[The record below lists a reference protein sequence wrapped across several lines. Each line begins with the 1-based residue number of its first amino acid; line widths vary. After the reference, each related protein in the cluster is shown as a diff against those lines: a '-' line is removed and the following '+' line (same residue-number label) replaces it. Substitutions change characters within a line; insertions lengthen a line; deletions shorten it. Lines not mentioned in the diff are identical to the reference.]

1 MEFLPLFLDL
11 KGKPVLLVGSDTGSH
26 NKLSLLVRASANV
39 TVIATQIS
47 GEFKAL
53 VEEQKIDYH
62 AREFSPSDLE
72 GKHIVV
78 VASENLELCESIY
91 KLATA
96 KMMLVNVIDKPD
108 FCNFIFPSIVDRD
121 PLIMAVSSSGQC
133 PRLSRLVRAKLETL
147 FPHSYSRLAKLMGEV
162 RSTTKASID
171 LHTSRKKFW
180 DKVFA
185 SPIIEMFLGGKEAEA
200 REALIR
206 ELNAPKEHLKDYGQ
220 VCLVGAGPGDP
231 DLLTLRALR
240 LIQNADVLV
249 YDRLVNPAILDF
261 ARREV
266 ERIYVG
272 KKSSFHVV
280 PQEGINQ
287 ILVDEA
293 SKGKLVVRLKGG
305 DPFIF
310 GRGGEEIET
319 ILSSNIDFQVV
330 PGITAAAGC
339 GAYAGIPL
347 THRDHAQ
354 SVRFITGH
362 LKGEELNLDFD
373 SMTAPNQT
381 LVFYM
386 GVSTAPIIAQEL
398 MKRGVSGDMPAAFVE
413 KGTMPEQRVITTT
426 LGTLK
431 ETMEREDVQAPALL
445 IIGTVVSL
453 QAKLKWFN
461 SLPNDATEA
470 K

>member
-11 KGKPVLLVGSDTGSH
+11 KAKPVLLVGSDTGSH
-26 NKLSLLVRASANV
+26 NKLSLLIRSFAKV
-39 TVIATQIS
+39 TVVANQIS

-53 VEEQKIDYH
+53 VEENQIDFQQ
-62 AREFSPSDLE
+62 REFQDSDLE
-72 GKHIVV
+72 GKHLVV
-78 VASENLELCESIY
+78 VASENLELCDRIF
-91 KLATA
+91 KLSSA
-96 KMMLVNVIDKPD
+96 KSMLVNVIDKPD
-108 FCNFIFPSIVDRD
+108 YCNFIFPSIIDRD
-121 PLIMAVSSSGQC
+121 PLIIAVSSSGQC

-147 FPHSYSRLAKLMGEV
+147 FPQSYSRLAKLMGEV
-162 RSTTKASID
+162 RSTTKTTID
-171 LHTSRKKFW
+171 QYPSRKMFW
-180 DKVFA
+180 DKIFA
-185 SPIIEMFLGGKEAEA
+185 SPIIEMFLGGKEEDAKN
-200 REALIR
+200 ALIR
-206 ELNAPKEHLKDYGQ
+206 EMNEPKENLKDYGQ

-266 ERIYVG
+266 EKIYVG

-362 LKGEELNLDFD
+362 LKGEELSLDFE

-386 GVSTAPIIAQEL
+386 GVSTAPIIAKEL
-398 MKRGVSGDMPAAFVE
+398 MKRGVNGNMPAAFVE
-413 KGTMPEQRVITTT
+413 KGTMPDQRVITAT
-426 LGTLK
+426 LETLE
-431 ETMEREDVQAPALL
+431 ETMIKEDVQAPALL
-445 IIGTVVSL
+445 IIGSVVSL
-453 QAKLKWFN
+453 RAKLKWFN
-461 SLPNDATEA
+461 PKN
-470 K
+470 